1 MTPALDASSFVAQ
14 ILLLLPLDRANFSGD
29 MEN

>member
-1 MTPALDASSFVAQ
+1 MTSALDASSFVAQ
-14 ILLLLPLDRANFSGD
+14 ILLLLTLHHANFSGD